1 VTVQLRPLQPEDLD
15 QFFDHQQDPE
25 ANLMAAFTAR
35 NPADRGVFD
44 HHWGSIINDP
54 KVIVRTIE
62 HNGEV
67 AGSILVF
74 ENETIPEISFWTAS
88 RYWGQGITTSAV
100 DAFLAEYTARPLR
113 ARVPQDNIGSI
124 KVLERRGFKVIE
136 ESADF
141 SNARAAV
148 VKEFIMEL
156 S

>member
-1 VTVQLRPLQPEDLD
+1 MKLRPIQPEDLD
-15 QFFDHQQDPE
+15 QFFEHQQDPE

-62 HNGEV
+62 HDDEI

-74 ENETIPEISFWTAS
+74 EHEDIPEISFWTAS
-88 RYWGQGITTSAV
+88 RFWGMGITTSAV
-100 DAFLAEYTARPLR
+100 DAFLAEYTSRPLR
-113 ARVPQDNIGSI
+113 ARVPQDNVGSI
-124 KVLERRGFKVIE
+124 KILERRGFKVIDE
-136 ESADF
+136 AADF
-141 SNARAAV
+141 SNARAEI

-156 S
+156 A

>member
-1 VTVQLRPLQPEDLD
+1 VQLRPLQPEDLD
-15 QFFDHQQDPE
+15 QFFEHQQDPE

-62 HNGEV
+62 HDGEV

-74 ENETIPEISFWTAS
+74 ENDTIPEISFWTA
-88 RYWGQGITTSAV
+88 RRHWGQGITTSAV

-124 KVLERRGFKVIE
+124 KILERLGFKVIE

-141 SNARAAV
+141 SHARAAV
-148 VKEFIMEL
+148 VKEYIMEL

>member
-1 VTVQLRPLQPEDLD
+1 MQLRPIQPEDLD
-15 QFFDHQQDPE
+15 QFFEHQQDPE

-44 HHWGSIINDP
+44 HHWNLILNDP
-54 KVIVRTIE
+54 SVIVRTIE
-62 HNGEV
+62 HEGEV
-67 AGSILVF
+67 AGSILLF
-74 ENETIPEISFWTAS
+74 KNEEVPEISFWTA
-88 RYWGQGITTSAV
+88 RRFWGKGITTSAV

-124 KVLERRGFKVIE
+124 KVLERRGFKVID

-156 S
+156 V

>member
-1 VTVQLRPLQPEDLD
+1 MQLRPIQPEDLD
-15 QFFDHQQDPE
+15 QFFEHQQDPE

-44 HHWGSIINDP
+44 HHWNLILNDP
-54 KVIVRTIE
+54 SVIVRTIGHE
-62 HNGEV
+62 GEV

-74 ENETIPEISFWTAS
+74 ENEDVPEISFWTA
-88 RYWGQGITTSAV
+88 RRFWGKGITTSAV
-100 DAFLAEYTARPLR
+100 DAFLAEYTKRPLR

-124 KVLERRGFKVIE
+124 KVLERRGFKVVD
-136 ESADF
+136 ESSDF

-156 S
+156 A

>member
-1 VTVQLRPLQPEDLD
+1 MQLRPIEPGDLD
-15 QFFDHQQDPE
+15 QFFEHQQDPA

-44 HHWGSIINDP
+44 HHWNAILNDSS
-54 KVIVRTIE
+54 VIVRTIE
-62 HNGEV
+62 HEGEV

-74 ENETIPEISFWTAS
+74 ENEEVPEISFWTAS
-88 RYWGQGITTSAV
+88 RFWGKGITTSAV
-100 DAFLAEYTARPLR
+100 DAFLADYVARPLR

-124 KVLERRGFKVIE
+124 KVLERRGFKVIGE
-136 ESADF
+136 ASDF

-156 S
+156 A

>member
-1 VTVQLRPLQPEDLD
+1 MHLRPLQPEDLD
-15 QFFDHQQDPE
+15 QFFEHQQDPE

-35 NPADRGVFD
+35 NPSDRGVFD
-44 HHWGSIINDP
+44 HHWGLITNDP

-74 ENETIPEISFWTAS
+74 ENEEIPEISFWTAS
-88 RYWGQGITTSAV
+88 RFWGQGITTSAV
-100 DAFLAEYTARPLR
+100 DAFLAEYSTRPLR

-124 KVLERRGFKVIE
+124 KVLERRGFKVVDE
-136 ESADF
+136 AADF

-156 S
+156 A

>member
-1 VTVQLRPLQPEDLD
+1 MHLRPLQPEDLD
-15 QFFDHQQDPE
+15 QFFEHQQDPE

-44 HHWGSIINDP
+44 HHWGLITNDP

-74 ENETIPEISFWTAS
+74 ENEAIPEISFWTA
-88 RYWGQGITTSAV
+88 RRFWGQGITTSAV
-100 DAFLAEYTARPLR
+100 DAFLAEYSTRPLR

-124 KVLERRGFKVIE
+124 KVLERRGFKVVDE
-136 ESADF
+136 AADF

-156 S
+156 A

>member
-1 VTVQLRPLQPEDLD
+1 MHLRPLQPEDLD
-15 QFFDHQQDPE
+15 QFFEHQQDPE

-44 HHWGSIINDP
+44 HHWGLITSDP

-74 ENETIPEISFWTAS
+74 ENEAIPEISFWTAS
-88 RYWGQGITTSAV
+88 RFWGQGITTSAV
-100 DAFLAEYTARPLR
+100 DAFLAEYSTRPLR

-124 KVLERRGFKVIE
+124 KVLERRGFKVVDE
-136 ESADF
+136 AADF

-156 S
+156 A

>member
-1 VTVQLRPLQPEDLD
+1 MHLRPLQPEDLD
-15 QFFDHQQDPE
+15 QFFEHQQDPE

-44 HHWGSIINDP
+44 HHWGLITSDP

-74 ENETIPEISFWTAS
+74 ENEAIPEISFWTA
-88 RYWGQGITTSAV
+88 RRFWGQGITTSAV
-100 DAFLAEYTARPLR
+100 DAFLAEYSTRPLR

-124 KVLERRGFKVIE
+124 KVLERRGFKVVDE
-136 ESADF
+136 AADF

-156 S
+156 A

>member
-1 VTVQLRPLQPEDLD
+1 MKLRPIQPEDLD
-15 QFFDHQQDPE
+15 QFFEHQQDSK

-35 NPADRGVFD
+35 NPADRGVFN

-62 HNGEV
+62 HEDEV

-74 ENETIPEISFWTAS
+74 EHEDIPEISFWTAS
-88 RYWGQGITTSAV
+88 RFWGRGITTSAV
-100 DAFLAEYTARPLR
+100 DAFLAEYTNRPLR
-113 ARVPQDNIGSI
+113 ARVPQDNVGSI
-124 KVLERRGFKVIE
+124 KILERRGFKVIA
-136 ESADF
+136 ESAEF

-156 S
+156 V

>member
-1 VTVQLRPLQPEDLD
+1 MHLRPLQPEDLD
-15 QFFDHQQDPE
+15 QFFEHQQDPE

-35 NPADRGVFD
+35 NPSDRGVFD
-44 HHWGSIINDP
+44 HHWGLITNDP

-74 ENETIPEISFWTAS
+74 ENEAIPEISFWTA
-88 RYWGQGITTSAV
+88 RRFWGQGITTSAV
-100 DAFLAEYTARPLR
+100 DAFLAEYSTRPLR

-124 KVLERRGFKVIE
+124 KVLERRGFKVVDE
-136 ESADF
+136 AADF

-156 S
+156 A